1 MEKLNKPD
9 LTNLFQDVRS
19 SYRLLALYQKR
30 LLDLVN
36 YIGNQY
42 SLDFERGGPQFCKAG
57 GNGKYFNLDY
67 SGWNYLV
74 LYFYS
79 FKFSP
84 IRIGEDIYRF
94 RIIHQADTGFYD
106 NGDTKLSKLA
116 IDNFNE
122 VDESETRL
130 FLILC
135 KNDDSFPLKDF
146 LPPHLSKDSN
156 GILKSENEDWVGVSY
171 DMMEFINK
179 EATDKVLR
187 DFNEVIKSTFNIEIL
202 KGREDVVS

>member
-1 MEKLNKPD
+1 MEKLNEQD
-9 LTNLFQDVRS
+9 LTNLFKDVRS

-36 YIGNQY
+36 FIGNQF
-42 SLDFERGGPQFCKAG
+42 SLDFERGGSQFCKAG

-84 IRIGEDIYRF
+84 IKIGEDVYRF

-106 NGDTKLSKLA
+106 AGDANLSKLA

-122 VDESETRL
+122 VDNSETRL
-130 FLILC
+130 FLILS
-135 KNDDSFPLKDF
+135 KNDDSYPLKDF
-146 LPPHLSKDSN
+146 LPPHLSKKSK
-156 GILKSENEDWVGVSY
+156 GILKNDKGNWVGVSY
-171 DMMEFINK
+171 DMMEFTDK
-179 EATDKVLR
+179 ESTDKVLGA
-187 DFNEVIKSTFNIEIL
+187 FNQVVKSSFNIEIL
-202 KGREDVVS
+202 EKAEDVVS